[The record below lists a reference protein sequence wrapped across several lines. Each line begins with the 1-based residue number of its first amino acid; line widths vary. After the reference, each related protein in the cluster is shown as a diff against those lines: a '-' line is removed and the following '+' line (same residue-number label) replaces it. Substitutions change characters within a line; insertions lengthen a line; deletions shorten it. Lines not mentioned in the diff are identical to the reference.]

1 MCKLNNMEE
10 YIYALWQYSTW
21 DYSEPSHII
30 SYHKTLSGAY
40 KAKKQRLL
48 NDYNRWY
55 NNRRRGEDY
64 QIDDNYSI
72 DKITIE
78 N

>member
-1 MCKLNNMEE
+1 MQE
-10 YIYALWQYSTW
+10 YIYALWQFSTW

-30 SYHKTLSGAY
+30 SYHKTLLGAY
-40 KAKKQRLL
+40 KVKKQRLL

-64 QIDDNYSI
+64 QNDDGYSI
-72 DKITIE
+72 DKIAIE